1 MRISDRASLIIDPGA
16 RHIVG
21 RNAGSGPDHTFDTGK
36 FLGTSVYLG
45 ELRTDAQGR
54 LIVLGGRGKSASYNG
69 ARAVTF
75 ANNEGWY
82 DDTSDGPVTA
92 EVIYAG
98 QRLETDPAWVVVA
111 PPNYAPQQKSVRT
124 MWDVMRD
131 VAISAGMLPKP
142 VRPSFERDIRP
153 IFERVAKLQWVN
165 AGFAAAFG
173 WGAANDFSSPEQLEK
188 LARATPMLRRRC
200 ATSSPISS
208 GCLSETPGRQCRGLG
223 SMAMR

>member
-1 MRISDRASLIIDPGA
+1 MPATVRITA
-16 RHIVG
+16 
-21 RNAGSGPDHTFDTGK
+21 FDTGK

-45 ELRTDAQGR
+45 EIRTDAQGR

-75 ANNEGWY
+75 ANNEGWH
-82 DDTSDGPVTA
+82 DDTSDGPVVA
-92 EVIYAG
+92 EVTYAG
-98 QRLETDPAWVVVA
+98 RRLETDPAWVVVA

-124 MWDVMRD
+124 MWDLMRD

-153 IFERVAKLQWVN
+153 IFERLARLQWVN

-173 WGAANDFSSPEQLEK
+173 WGAPNDFSSLKQLEK
-188 LARATPMLRRRC
+188 FSRKTDEMAEMRHVIANLFRVFDRDSGRRC
-200 ATSSPISS
+200 H
-208 GCLSETPGRQCRGLG
+208 GLG
-223 SMAMR
+223 SMVMR